1 MADAIYYAMTTEGTR
16 LPIVDVTH
24 PAFAV
29 IVTDEELATLSD
41 RYVLESRQR
50 SAVPAQVLEALQRSQ
65 LGRGL
70 FAARGTYLSGIATYL
85 LKLGP
90 DHLPDGADEID
101 RRLAVSFPARMTRLR
116 LQDMT
121 QLLADG
127 LRPALRDAQEQPLA
141 LVNLAAGVA
150 ADSWNAL
157 ITLRGAGVL
166 EQRAVS
172 IVAFDR
178 EEAGSAFARRA
189 LESLRAEGAPLAGV
203 NVAFRHEEYDWSDA
217 DHLRARLQDIPGG
230 PLCAVSSEG
239 GLFEYGS
246 DDAVVANLRALHES
260 TARETIVVGSAT
272 REGKPARASQTATGI
287 PTQPRTL
294 DAFAAIARHGGWS
307 VSRVIAR
314 PFSYHVFLNKA

>member
-1 MADAIYYAMTTEGTR
+1 MADAIYYAMTTEGAR

-29 IVTDEELATLSD
+29 TVTDDELAALSES
-41 RYVLESRQR
+41 YVLGSRER
-50 SAVPAQVLEALQRSQ
+50 GAMPAPVLEALQRSQ

-70 FAARGTYLSGIATYL
+70 FAASGTYLSGIATYL

-90 DHLPDGADEID
+90 DNLPDGADEID
-101 RRLAVSFPARMTRLR
+101 RRIAASFPARMTRLR

-121 QLLADG
+121 QLLTDG
-127 LRPALRDAQEQPLA
+127 LTPTLCDAQARPLA

-157 ITLRGAGVL
+157 TMLRGAGVL

-189 LESLRAEGAPLAGV
+189 FETLCAQSAPLAGV
-203 NVAFRHEEYDWSDA
+203 NVAFRHEQYDWSDA
-217 DHLRARLQDIPGG
+217 DQLRSRLQDMPRTA
-230 PLCAVSSEG
+230 LCAVSSEG

-246 DDAVVANLRALHES
+246 DDAVVANLQALHEG
-260 TARETIVVGSAT
+260 TARDTIVVGSAT
-272 REGKPARASQTATGI
+272 REGHPARASQVATGI
-287 PTQPRTL
+287 TTRLRTL
-294 DAFAAIARHGGWS
+294 DGFAAIVRRGGWHIT
-307 VSRVIAR
+307 RVIAR
-314 PFSYHVFLNKA
+314 PFSYHVSLHKA